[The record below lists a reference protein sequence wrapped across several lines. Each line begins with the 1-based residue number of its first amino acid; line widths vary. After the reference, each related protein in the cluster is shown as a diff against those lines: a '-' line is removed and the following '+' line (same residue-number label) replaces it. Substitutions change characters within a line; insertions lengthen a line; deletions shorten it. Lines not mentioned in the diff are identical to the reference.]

1 MVQHTPRCRQCR
13 RETMKLYLKGD
24 KCFSVKCP
32 VERRKYPPGQHG
44 QRPRKLGEYGIQ
56 LREKQKIK
64 RIYRVSETQFR
75 NYYDEA
81 VRRKG
86 VTGEILLSLLE
97 GRLDNVVYRMGF
109 AESRNQARQ
118 LVNHGHFTVN
128 GRKVNIPSYGV
139 RAGEVIAV
147 RQSSKTISTILTAVG
162 NARRRPEWV
171 QVEGQNLTGTVQNIP
186 TRGQID
192 TQVEEALVVE
202 YYSR

>member
-32 VERRKYPPGQHG
+32 VEKRKYPPGQHG

-56 LREKQKIK
+56 LREKQKVK
-64 RIYRVSETQFR
+64 RIYRVSETQFH

-86 VTGEILLSLLE
+86 VTGEILLTLLE
-97 GRLDNVVYRMGF
+97 SRLDNVVYRMGF

-118 LVNHGHFTVN
+118 LVNHAHFTVN
-128 GRKVNIPSYGV
+128 GRKVNIPSYGI
-139 RAGEVIAV
+139 RAGDVITV
-147 RQSSKTISTILTAVG
+147 RQRSRTISTILTSIG

-171 QVEGQNLTGTVQNIP
+171 EVDGQNLTGTVRAIP
-186 TRGQID
+186 TRSQID

>member
-32 VERRKYPPGQHG
+32 VEKRKYPPGQHG

-56 LREKQKIK
+56 LREKQKFK
-64 RIYRVSETQFR
+64 RIYRISETQFR

-86 VTGEILLSLLE
+86 VTGAILLTLLE
-97 GRLDNVVYRMGF
+97 SRLDNVVYRMGF

-118 LVNHGHFTVN
+118 LVNHAHFTVN

-139 RAGEVIAV
+139 RAGDAIAV
-147 RQSSKTISTILTAVG
+147 RASSKNVSTILTAAA

-171 QVEGQNLTGTVQNIP
+171 QVDTQNLAGSVQSIP
-186 TRGQID
+186 TREQID

>member
-13 RETMKLYLKGD
+13 RETVKLYLKGD

-32 VERRKYPPGQHG
+32 VEKRKYPPGQHG

-75 NYYDEA
+75 NYYDES
-81 VRRKG
+81 VRRRG
-86 VTGEILLSLLE
+86 VTGEVLLELLE

-118 LVNHGHFTVN
+118 LVNHAHFTVN

-139 RAGEVIAV
+139 RAGDVIAV
-147 RQSSKTISTILTAVG
+147 RPKSKTIPTILTAVA

-171 QVEGQNLTGTVQNIP
+171 EVDAGNLSGKVTALP
-186 TRGQID
+186 TRQQID
-192 TQVEEALVVE
+192 TQVEEQLVVE
-202 YYSR
+202 FYSR